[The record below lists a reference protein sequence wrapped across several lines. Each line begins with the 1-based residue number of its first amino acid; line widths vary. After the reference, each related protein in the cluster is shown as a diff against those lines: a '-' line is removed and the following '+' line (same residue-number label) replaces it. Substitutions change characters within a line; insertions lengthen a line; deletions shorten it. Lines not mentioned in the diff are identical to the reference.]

1 MTSLPV
7 SHGRPLTHKLD
18 QIYIRSQDDSH
29 SKARE
34 HVRYETSTLGF
45 YKTLE
50 IPRAIKGR
58 RMMQEALQSST
69 ASATGQG
76 GIITS
81 GSAAQVVSDGNGNV
95 KVAGK
100 ATSVVEGAEAS
111 QTQASTTG
119 YVSLNQK
126 TDGSVEYVVNSASA
140 ASAQM
145 MASPSP
151 SIVSPYSSAQV
162 SGEGSTSEN
171 GPDAKAAHDASATG
185 TLSASEG
192 IHTVIISQ
200 NKPQPR

>member
-29 SKARE
+29 SKAQ

-145 MASPSP
+145 GSHASP
-151 SIVSPYSSAQV
+151 SPYSSAQV
-162 SGEGSTSEN
+162 SGEASTSEN

>member
-1 MTSLPV
+1 
-7 SHGRPLTHKLD
+7 
-18 QIYIRSQDDSH
+18 
-29 SKARE
+29 
-34 HVRYETSTLGF
+34 
-45 YKTLE
+45 
-50 IPRAIKGR
+50 
-58 RMMQEALQSST
+58 MMQEALQSST

-126 TDGSVEYVVNSASA
+126 TDGSVEYLVNSASA

-151 SIVSPYSSAQV
+151 SASPVSPSVSPYSSAQV